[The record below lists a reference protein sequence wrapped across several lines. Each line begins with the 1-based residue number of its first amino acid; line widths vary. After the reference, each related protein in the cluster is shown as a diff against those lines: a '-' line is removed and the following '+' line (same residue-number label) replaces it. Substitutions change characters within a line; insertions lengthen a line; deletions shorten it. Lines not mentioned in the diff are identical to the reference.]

1 MYTSIIRSKFK
12 LRQINENNNQLE
24 FDGLDTVYGIFLSRV
39 TSF

>member
-24 FDGLDTVYGIFLSRV
+24 FDGWDMALGIFLSRV